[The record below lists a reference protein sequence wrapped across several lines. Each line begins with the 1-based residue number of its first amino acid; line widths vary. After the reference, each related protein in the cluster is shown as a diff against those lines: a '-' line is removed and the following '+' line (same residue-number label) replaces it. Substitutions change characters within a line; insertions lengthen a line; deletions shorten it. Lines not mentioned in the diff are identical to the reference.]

1 MKNFLLGLFLG
12 IFISVTFAD
21 NISTPPPLP
30 EESAMEQHY
39 FEEIYRNFNNLKVVS
54 SIPDAT
60 RNGKKGDMLLYIS
73 GSTYRLYL
81 NVDSSTSWKYTTLN

>member
-12 IFISVTFAD
+12 IFISLAFAG
-21 NISTPPPLP
+21 NILTPPPLEGEP
-30 EESAMEQHY
+30 AAEQHY
-39 FEEIYRNFNNLKVVS
+39 FDEIYRNWHRLEVIS
-54 SIPDAT
+54 SIPDTT

-81 NVDSSTSWKYTTLN
+81 NVDSVMSWKYATLN